1 MKIKRLIQTE
11 IVDNK
16 IIERY
21 NAFVKQFFRWHRDVD
36 EKMFDL

>member
-1 MKIKRLIQTE
+1 MEIALTQTE

-21 NAFVKQFFRWHRDVD
+21 NAFVKQFFRWHRD